1 MLSLCEELYCALHFN
16 ADDNCLVPLDL
27 NTTNLIVAGGLT
39 AELFLA
45 GRLRLGADQ
54 ITAVGTTSTGDNLL
68 DESLN
73 RLQPVVHF
81 SANDGEWFHA
91 VAQKLSFAQQMQ
103 ARLLTKEVIRPL
115 QKRKWFGLSRSTVY
129 PLQDTAVLQRWQQ
142 LQMDVLV
149 NGAQPTISDAVLLFM
164 TNAWGTPLPNT
175 FSRQEQKTADKR
187 WQALFGDYWG
197 AYPVEKAT
205 DPIPGL
211 DSAAREAIGQMTISW
226 ATLQASFVAQEAT
239 NQANIISDI

>member
-1 MLSLCEELYCALHFN
+1 MLTLCEELYCALHFN
-16 ADDNCLVPLDL
+16 ADDNCLVPLDP
-27 NTTNLIVAGGLT
+27 NTANLIVAGGLT

-45 GRLRLGADQ
+45 GRLQLGEDR
-54 ITAVGTTSTGDNLL
+54 ITAVDTTPTGDKLL
-68 DESLN
+68 DESLKC
-73 RLQPVVHF
+73 LHPAVHF
-81 SANDGEWFHA
+81 SANDGEWFDA
-91 VAQKLSFAQQMQ
+91 VAQKLPFAQQIQ
-103 ARLLTKEVIRPL
+103 VRLLNKGVIQPL

-149 NGAQPTISDAVLLFM
+149 NGAQSTVSDAALLFM
-164 TNAWGTPLPNT
+164 SSVWGTPLPNT

-197 AYPVEKAT
+197 AYSVEKAT
-205 DPIPGL
+205 APIPGL
-211 DSAAREAIGQMTISW
+211 DSATREAIGQMTVSW